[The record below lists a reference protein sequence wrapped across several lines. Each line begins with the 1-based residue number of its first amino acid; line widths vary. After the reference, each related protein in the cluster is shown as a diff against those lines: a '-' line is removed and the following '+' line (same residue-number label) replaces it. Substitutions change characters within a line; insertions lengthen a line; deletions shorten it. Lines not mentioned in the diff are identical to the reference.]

1 MALRIDDLAPNFQAQ
16 TNRGNID
23 FHSWLG
29 SSWGVIFSH
38 PKDFTPVCT
47 TELGYLAKLEPEFKK
62 RDVKII
68 GLSVDAADNH
78 NEWVKDIIKYQGVE
92 PNYPIISDTKL
103 DNLERIAS
111 SIALMFEG
119 AIIHKSDI
127 LSYSRIAGRNII
139 QLSVDGN
146 LSKFEEKLVYLTLQK
161 ELTFVRKN
169 SIFTVTFFQSRQLE
183 DCFFLLS
190 DIIKRIGLS
199 VIFMKS
205 ISPQVDMQLIDIV
218 QGRLQLGQPH
228 FQSLLKNIDA
238 LENSLDIEES

>member
-103 DNLERIAS
+103 EVAKLYGMLPAEAGGDVTSRTPLDNQTVRTVFVINPDKKIKL
-111 SIALMFEG
+111 SITYPMTT
-119 AIIHKSDI
+119 
-127 LSYSRIAGRNII
+127 GRNFDEI
-139 QLSVDGN
+139 L
-146 LSKFEEKLVYLTLQK
+146 
-161 ELTFVRKN
+161 R
-169 SIFTVTFFQSRQLE
+169 
-183 DCFFLLS
+183 
-190 DIIKRIGLS
+190 
-199 VIFMKS
+199 VIDS
-205 ISPQVDMQLIDIV
+205 
-218 QGRLQLGQPH
+218 LQLTSQFPVATPVNWNSGEDVIIIPSVSNDEAKEKFPDGFSEHLPYLRTTKQP
-228 FQSLLKNIDA
+228 K
-238 LENSLDIEES
+238 